1 MQKQQFRKD
10 DEVIDIILNQ
20 RGFIKEILGEV
31 GGVRVFV
38 EFYDKD
44 YNFGC
49 GWYKESGECDV
60 FSERP
65 TLLHY
70 IDGYDYSKIDFNN
83 LPKKLKE

>member
-1 MQKQQFRKD
+1 MQKQQFRKG

-20 RGFIKEILGEV
+20 RGFIKEILGGV
-31 GGVRVFV
+31 GVFV

-49 GWYKESGECDV
+49 MWYKESGECDV
-60 FSERP
+60 FSDSP